1 MNANLEGLFE
11 DKADAVVIILGA
23 KRDDGEHIT
32 DAQKDAAM
40 NAAKS
45 VLQIVGADV
54 VANAST
60 LCANPDYEE
69 GSALKYSVDV
79 DVEPVAN
86 ETDDDGEED

>member
-1 MNANLEGLFE
+1 MNANFEGLFE

-23 KRDDGEHIT
+23 KRNDGEHIT

-54 VANAST
+54 VATVGTKLVLYRCS
-60 LCANPDYEE
+60 ERE
-69 GSALKYSVDV
+69 LKHPI
-79 DVEPVAN
+79 ELP
-86 ETDDDGEED
+86 